1 MTYVD
6 TFMIGVGRNWKK
18 DFDSRLS
25 ASLAVQSL
33 TCWIL
38 AALTSQTMG
47 ASPTTVLCICAED
60 DVSDDHR
67 SIFAQ
72 LLLLLAAIT
81 FVGFL
86 QFRVVSGLTA
96 STPSHYCL
104 PGLLTISE
112 MVGRPLIS
120 TVAAREGFE
129 IGTSL
134 LELTIAA
141 FA

>member
-1 MTYVD
+1 
-6 TFMIGVGRNWKK
+6 MIGVGLNGKK
-18 DFDSRLS
+18 DFDIRLS

-38 AALTSQTMG
+38 AALTSQTTG
-47 ASPTTVLCICAED
+47 ASPTIVLCICAED

-67 SIFAQ
+67 SILAQ
-72 LLLLLAAIT
+72 LLFFLAATT
-81 FVGFL
+81 FVGL
-86 QFRVVSGLTA
+86 MQFRVLSSFTA
-96 STPSHYCL
+96 STPSHDRF
-104 PGLLTISE
+104 PDLLTVSE